1 MEIDYSKLGAKG
13 FPQPA
18 ERVYLFTGSD
28 DALKREGLARL
39 TDPLL
44 DPSAADFDREA
55 RDVGSAGSE
64 DLAAMQ
70 ILASA
75 GGVPMFSERRVVVVT
90 NIQRLSKE
98 DQDDLAAGL
107 GKLGSLSCLVLIAG
121 APEYEAG
128 KIKGRSAVSTKLQ
141 NAVAKAGAVVV
152 CDAPL
157 AADLKS
163 RAASYLKTLGKTAEP
178 AALEVIVQR
187 AVSAASDRG
196 GAGKGGDLHVLHNEL
211 DKAAAFVGDRSQ
223 VTRDDALAIGT
234 RGAEENIFALLD
246 AVGNKDAPR
255 ALRQVEEMLRHGDKP
270 DAIAART
277 FVMLARHLRMLWGAK
292 YLAEKRITGAVKGP
306 LPDELQAVL
315 SGEVIGLAMRQA
327 YLLRSLQEQARRW
340 SYDALRHA
348 LARVLASDMAMKG
361 GTPIE
366 ALGAT
371 APAGDNHAA
380 NLQLLVV
387 SLCRG

>member
-28 DALKREGLARL
+28 DALKREGVARL

-44 DPSAADFDREA
+44 DPSAADFDREV
-55 RDVGSAGSE
+55 RDVGSSGAE
-64 DLAAMQ
+64 DLAATQ

-75 GGVPMFSERRVVVVT
+75 GGVPMFSERRVVVIT

-98 DQDDLAAGL
+98 EQDDLAAGL
-107 GKLGSLSCLVLIAG
+107 GKLGSLTCLVLIAA

-128 KIKGRSAVSTKLQ
+128 KVKGRSVSTKLQ
-141 NAVAKAGAVVV
+141 NAVTKTGAVVV

-157 AADLKS
+157 AGDLKS
-163 RAASYLKTLGKTAEP
+163 RAAAYLKTLGKTAEP

-196 GAGKGGDLHVLHNEL
+196 GAGKGGDLLVLHNEL
-211 DKAAAFVGDRSQ
+211 DKAAAYAGDRTL
-223 VTRDDALAIGT
+223 VTRDDALAVGT

-246 AVGNKDAPR
+246 AVGSKDAPR

-270 DAIAART
+270 DAVAART

-292 YLAEKRITGAVKGP
+292 YLAEKRITGASKGP
-306 LPDELQAVL
+306 LPEELQAVL

-327 YLLRSLQEQARRW
+327 YLLRSLQDQARRW

-361 GTPIE
+361 AAPIE

-387 SLCRG
+387 ALCRS

>member
-28 DALKREGLARL
+28 DALKREGVARL

-44 DPSAADFDREA
+44 DPSAADFDREV
-55 RDVGSAGSE
+55 RDVGSSGAE
-64 DLAAMQ
+64 DLAATQ

-75 GGVPMFSERRVVVVT
+75 GGVPMFSERRVVVIT

-98 DQDDLAAGL
+98 EQDDLAAGL
-107 GKLGSLSCLVLIAG
+107 GKLGSLTCLVLIAA

-128 KIKGRSAVSTKLQ
+128 KVKGRSVSTKLQ
-141 NAVAKAGAVVV
+141 NAVAKTGAVVV

-157 AADLKS
+157 AGDLKS
-163 RAASYLKTLGKTAEP
+163 RAAAYLKTLGKTAEP

-196 GAGKGGDLHVLHNEL
+196 GAGKGGDLLVLHNEL
-211 DKAAAFVGDRSQ
+211 DKAAAYAGDRTL
-223 VTRDDALAIGT
+223 VTRDDALAVGT

-246 AVGNKDAPR
+246 AVGSKDAPR

-270 DAIAART
+270 DAVAART

-292 YLAEKRITGAVKGP
+292 YLAEKRITGASKGP
-306 LPDELQAVL
+306 LPEELQAVL

-327 YLLRSLQEQARRW
+327 YLLRSLQDQARRW

-361 GTPIE
+361 AVPIE

-387 SLCRG
+387 ALCRS